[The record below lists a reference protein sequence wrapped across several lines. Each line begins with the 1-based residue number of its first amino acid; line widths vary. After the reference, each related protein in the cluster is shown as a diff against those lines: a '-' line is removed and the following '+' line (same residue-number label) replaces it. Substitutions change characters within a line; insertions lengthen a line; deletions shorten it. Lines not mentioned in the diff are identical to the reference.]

1 MNINIELFKKLI
13 EEIQELSELENK
25 PLEARMNKFN
35 EEYGEFSAEII
46 KLFGYTQKDFIY
58 DDLIKEGI
66 DSLIVHLSIILK
78 LCTSLNIDFNEFLSA
93 GIEKNIKWREK
104 IPQYKG
110 KVNICECYQ
119 KYLKIPK
126 YDRLICYNIYDLGLY
141 VQTGMAI
148 IKPHPHRHY
157 TFKEFCDLKIY
168 NKFTND

>member
-1 MNINIELFKKLI
+1 MNIDIELFKKLI

-46 KLFGYTQKDFIY
+46 KLFGYTQKDFKY
-58 DDLIKEGI
+58 EDLIDEGA
-66 DSLIVHLSIILK
+66 DALIVLLSIILK
-78 LCTSLNIDFNEFLSA
+78 LCTSLNIDFDEFLSA

-110 KVNICECYQ
+110 KVNIYEAYQ
-119 KYLKIPK
+119 EYLKIPK
-126 YDRLICYNIYDLGLY
+126 YKHLVPYNIYDLGLY
-141 VQTGMAI
+141 IQTGMSI
-148 IKPHPHRHY
+148 MTPHPHRYY